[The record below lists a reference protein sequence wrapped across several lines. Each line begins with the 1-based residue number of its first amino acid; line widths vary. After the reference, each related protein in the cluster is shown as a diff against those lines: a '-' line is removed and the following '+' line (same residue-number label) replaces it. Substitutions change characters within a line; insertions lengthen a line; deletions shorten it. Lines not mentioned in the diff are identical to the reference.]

1 MELWK
6 PLARWEGIYEISS
19 IGRVKRID
27 GNNCAKIG
35 HIMGTNLINGYPVVR
50 LRYKGRTERKTVH
63 THVLESFIGPR
74 PLGMQINHINGIRHD
89 NRLENLEYCTPQE
102 NIQHSYD
109 ALNRVKKGA
118 VGEANGKSK
127 LTPEK
132 VLTIRRLYANG
143 GRSQQS
149 IADEFCIAQNMVS
162 KIVLRQFWNHLPQ

>member
-19 IGRVKRID
+19 IGRIKRID

-35 HIMGTNLINGYPVVR
+35 HIMGTNRVNGYAVVR
-50 LRYKGRTERKTVH
+50 LRYKGKTERNTVH

-74 PLGMQINHINGIRHD
+74 PLGMQINHLNGVRDD
-89 NRLENLEYCTPQE
+89 NRLENLEYCTPTQ
-102 NIQHSYD
+102 NIQHSFD
-109 ALNRVKKGA
+109 VLKRQRKGA

-127 LTPEK
+127 LNPED
-132 VLTIRRLYANG
+132 VVTIRRLYSEG

-149 IADEFCIAQNMVS
+149 IADVYGIAQNMVS
-162 KIVLRQFWNHLPQ
+162 KIVLRQFWSHIP